1 MNQKEYKIQLQSY
14 IKNIK
19 KALNE
24 NYLSIF
30 AGAGISKDSK
40 LPLYKDLMNRIKNH
54 LNTKEKDYRI
64 LAEIFYNQYGENYYY
79 QILNEM
85 IPSDCSPN
93 DKHKAIVNLNLKN
106 LITTNWDN
114 LFEKAISETGKY
126 YDIISNDE
134 DIASSRGFSK
144 LIKMHGSLEYNNIV
158 FKDSDYL
165 MYSENFPLI
174 ENYIKGIFSTD
185 IVVIMGYSL
194 SDENVKQII
203 SWVNSKAVN
212 IKPIYLLKI
221 DSQFDYQEFD
231 FYKKRNVYVLYW
243 SNDLS
248 SFIIKIKDEV
258 DIDKLTLRDINE
270 RFERLKQIT
279 DKYEY
284 IIPDSFVDI
293 VKKLFGLYGG
303 YNDII
308 YMPHTG
314 ITIYNDK
321 LLRIYQK
328 MYYNPKTNKI
338 LNDYIYNFS
347 NKTQAKIIIRL
358 DGNILLN
365 DGIGKYNFI
374 KMNVENYFISLNYQ
388 VLEDKIKNIT
398 KSNQQDDTIELKK
411 AFLLYQNRQFIESYH
426 TLKRVS
432 NSAFKNKNYIIWF
445 ISEFN
450 RKNFVFDNPFG
461 EDFKERSKEIESY
474 FKETRKID
482 LQDLLFQLPKTDK
495 EILKPIANI
504 ESFLDKYLI
513 KVMKLN
519 CEIQKDYEIHK
530 EGGFSINN
538 NINQIL
544 EIFTQVQLLIN
555 NYYLTLEYSQ
565 FINDFYI
572 KLLEAIIMFFGEIA
586 IKEKK
591 IKHDEIL
598 KIEFDET
605 IYYCI
610 IRFYNYKELQK
621 ILDNSFEE
629 NTIFIFKDYKFI
641 LEIFNN
647 ISDKFDNPQTYYARH
662 FNIFLTFNAYV
673 EIEQDIFDKIIY
685 GFNNKM
691 KEGIIS
697 LTEYESLNYF
707 IVNQFKRN
715 KKLDF
720 NKIKDIIISYIDLFI
735 YGKINFYHVFSLT
748 HSMAFGNMFA
758 ILNDKNINCSLKDSK
773 ISIFL
778 EEIRNVDINIQ
789 GTIAANFL
797 VNIYNLLNKDR
808 DTKKRIKDFLY
819 SLLTEYKN
827 KNKKRIDD
835 YDYFLLSYMMI
846 ENKIGK
852 LKKQDINI
860 DMDKYIKENYNIK
873 DLDLSD
879 SGNKAD
885 IIKTLGI
892 IQHIKNTWKS

>member
-30 AGAGISKDSK
+30 AGAGISKYSK
-40 LPLYKDLMNRIKNH
+40 LPLYKDLMNKIKNN

-64 LAEIFYNQYGENYYY
+64 LAEIFYNQYGENFYY
-79 QILNEM
+79 QTLNEM

-93 DKHKAIVNLNLKN
+93 EIHKAIVNLNLKN

-185 IVVIMGYSL
+185 IVVIIGYSL

-231 FYKKRNVYVLYW
+231 FYKKRNVYMLYW

-248 SFIIKIKDEV
+248 SFITKIKDEV

-279 DKYEY
+279 DKYQY
-284 IIPDSFVDI
+284 IIPDSFIDI

-303 YNDII
+303 YNDIS

-314 ITIYNDK
+314 ITIYNEK
-321 LLRIYQK
+321 LLQIYQK
-328 MYYNPKTNKI
+328 MYNNHKTNKI
-338 LNDYIYNFS
+338 LEDYLNNFS
-347 NKTQAKIIIRL
+347 NKTQAKISVGL
-358 DGNILLN
+358 DDN
-365 DGIGKYNFI
+365 IGKYNFI
-374 KMNVENYFISLNYQ
+374 NINIENYFISFNYH

-398 KSNQQDDTIELKK
+398 KNNQQDDTIELKK

-450 RKNFVFDNPFG
+450 RKNFVFDNPFD
-461 EDFKERSKEIESY
+461 EDFKERSKEIEAY

-495 EILKPIANI
+495 EILNPIANI
-504 ESFLDKYLI
+504 ESFLDKSLI

-519 CEIQKDYEIHK
+519 SEIQKDYKIHK

-544 EIFTQVQLLIN
+544 EIFKQVQFLIN

-572 KLLEAIIMFFGEIA
+572 KLLEAVIMFFGEIA
-586 IKEKK
+586 IKENKQK
-591 IKHDEIL
+591 PDEIL

-621 ILDNSFEE
+621 VLNSSFED
-629 NTIFIFKDYKFI
+629 NIIFIFKDYKFI

-647 ISDKFDNPQTYYARH
+647 ITDKFDKPQTYYARH

-691 KEGIIS
+691 KEGIIG

-720 NKIKDIIISYIDLFI
+720 NKIKDIIISYIDSFI
-735 YGKINFYHVFSLT
+735 YGKINFYHVVSLT
-748 HSMAFGNMFA
+748 HSPTFGNMFA
-758 ILNDKNINCSLKDSK
+758 ILNDKNISCSLNNTK

-778 EEIRNVDINIQ
+778 EEIQNADINIQ
-789 GTIAANFL
+789 GTIATHFL
-797 VNIYNLLNKDR
+797 VNIYNLLNKDN
-808 DTKKRIKDFLY
+808 DTKKKIKDFLY

-827 KNKKRIDD
+827 KNQKRIND

-860 DMDKYIKENYNIK
+860 DIDKYIKDFGFSYS
-873 DLDLSD
+873 SD
-879 SGNKAD
+879 KTYT
-885 IIKTLGI
+885 IKTLDI
-892 IQHIKNTWKS
+892 IQWIKDKWKN